1 MSSYFEARKISPE
14 FYKNYKLPYY
24 LSNRLPKEKN
34 LLILD
39 FGCGFGQTL
48 LALRDLGYENIIG
61 CDVDDEAI
69 KYCISQGLKVE
80 NCTNLNEFVVK
91 YENKFDMVL
100 MLHVLE
106 HFPKTEIIPTL
117 SKINKILKKQG
128 KIIIVVP
135 NAQSSIGVY
144 WAYEDFTHELIF
156 TSGSLYYVLKMAG
169 FEEIKF
175 IDIDCT
181 EGLSTI
187 KKIIKK
193 FLLKIYKAK
202 IHFWNIITSSSF
214 HKQSP
219 EIYSWE
225 IKVLAVKK

>member
-24 LSNRLPKEKN
+24 LSNRLPKDKS
-34 LLILD
+34 LPILD

-106 HFPKTEIIPTL
+106 HFPKTEIIQTL
-117 SKINKILKKQG
+117 SKIKKVLKKQG

-135 NAQSSIGVY
+135 NAQSSTGVY

-169 FEEIKF
+169 FEEIEF
-175 IDIDCT
+175 IDIIALKDCQ
-181 EGLSTI
+181 
-187 KKIIKK
+187 
-193 FLLKIYKAK
+193 LLKRLLKNFCLKY
-202 IHFWNIITSSSF
+202 T
-214 HKQSP
+214 KQKYIFVTELHLLLS
-219 EIYSWE
+219 IN
-225 IKVLAVKK
+225 KVQKFIVGR

>member
-1 MSSYFEARKISPE
+1 MSSYFESRKISPE

-24 LSNRLPKEKN
+24 ISSRLPKSKKVS
-34 LLILD
+34 ILD

-48 LALRDLGYENIIG
+48 LALRDLGYENVMG

-80 NCTNLNEFVVK
+80 NCSNLDGFVAK

-128 KIIIVVP
+128 KIIITVP
-135 NAQSSIGVY
+135 NAQSSVGAY

-169 FEEIKF
+169 FEEIYF
-175 IDIDCT
+175 IDVDCT
-181 EGLSTI
+181 EGLSAI
-187 KKIIKK
+187 KKIIRK
-193 FLLKIYKAK
+193 FLLKIYKTK
-202 IHFWNIITSSSF
+202 IHFWNRITCSSF